1 MELTGKAVGASLDFD
16 TNRFRITFE
25 VNENDVVKSEYD
37 KLKGN
42 DKLKIKAVRYTQR
55 RSLDAN
61 AYFHVLVGKIADALT
76 ISKAKA
82 KNVLICK
89 YGQPQLLPDGSMTV
103 YKTNGPEEFMW
114 EQETIH
120 CIPVKYEDNAT
131 FYKVYRGSHTYDTK
145 EMSLLIDGTV
155 ADAKELGIETITP
168 AEIAEMKE
176 RWGI

>member
-1 MELTGKAVGASLDFD
+1 MLRKNLCGSRK
-16 TNRFRITFE
+16 
-25 VNENDVVKSEYD
+25 
-37 KLKGN
+37 
-42 DKLKIKAVRYTQR
+42 
-55 RSLDAN
+55 RS
-61 AYFHVLVGKIADALT
+61 
-76 ISKAKA
+76 
-82 KNVLICK
+82 
-89 YGQPQLLPDGSMTV
+89 
-103 YKTNGPEEFMW
+103 
-114 EQETIH
+114 IH

>member
-25 VNENDVVKSEYD
+25 VNENDIVKAEYD
-37 KLKGN
+37 KLKSY
-42 DKLKIKAVRYTQR
+42 DKLKIKAVKYTQR

-89 YGQPQLLPDGSMTV
+89 YGQPQLLPDGDIMV
-103 YKTNGPEEFMW
+103 YKTNAPEEFMW
-114 EQETIH
+114 EQESIH
-120 CIPVKYEDNAT
+120 AIPVKYEEKAT
-131 FYKVYRGSHTYDTK
+131 FYGIYRGSHTYDTK
-145 EMSLLIDGTV
+145 EMSVLIDGTV
-155 ADAKELGIETITP
+155 ADAKELGIETVTP

-176 RWGI
+176 RWGV